1 MLAQVRAQV
10 KSWWR
15 ALTEQARLDGEIAS
29 EMDSHM
35 ERYAADLVAGGVE
48 PGEAR
53 RRARIEFG
61 STAAAAEECR
71 EAVGLRWPNEIAR
84 DLRYAA
90 RVLRKSPTFTAAAV
104 ATLALCIGANTAIF
118 SVVDAVLLRPLPYPH
133 PERLFSVAR
142 HYHGKGSE
150 GYQTNL
156 WGAAWE
162 AVRDNAAYV
171 DAAGFSDGSMGV
183 NFASGG
189 RVEYVKQQRVSAGF
203 FRVLGIAPLI
213 GREFSADE
221 DRKGGPAV
229 TVLSYALWKRA
240 FRADPSIVG
249 QAVALRGEPHTIV
262 GVLPEHFQSIV
273 PADLWTPLRP
283 SRSGEGAGSN
293 YAVVARLRSGT
304 TWAQANGQIEA
315 IGAPL
320 VRDFLQDP
328 FTHLCLISF
337 QRGLTNSVRQP
348 LLILWAAVGLVLLI
362 GCVNIAGLLL
372 ARAAGRTR
380 EMATRLALG
389 SGRAA
394 LIRQMLAESVVL
406 GLCGG
411 AAGAALGW
419 LGVKA
424 LKVLMPGSLN
434 VWQAVELDWRVLAA
448 TACASIAAGILFGLY
463 PALIASRLEIRA
475 ALGEAGRAV
484 AGGRNPW
491 PRRLL
496 VASEVALGVVLLV
509 GAGLLIR
516 TFAHLRGLNPG
527 FDAHNVIT
535 AELSL
540 QDARYATSQSVNRLF
555 EQSLTRM
562 RELPGVESAAV
573 ALSLPYER
581 ALNTGFQRLDGRH
594 VDAATEYQIANFFY
608 VTPEYFRVLRIPLLR
623 GRAFT
628 AADSGTAAPTVVVS
642 EAFVKMYMPG
652 DGALGR
658 HLAPGGLA
666 PGGGDRREIVGVVGD
681 VQQKSGWGED
691 FGPLAAMPDIYIPA
705 AQTDG
710 KSLQMVHT
718 WFSPSWIVRTAG
730 PPEGVIAG
738 MQRALESV
746 DPQLPFA
753 GFHSMEDVRY
763 RSLAQERFQAVL
775 LGALA
780 GLALLLAAVGIYG
793 LIANS
798 VAERTRE
805 LGIRLALGATVPQ
818 AMRSVALPG
827 VALALAGVAAGS
839 VLAGFATQ
847 LLRHMVWGVHPGDPL
862 TFVAVGIGLL
872 GVAAAASFLPALRI
886 TRLNPAETLRQE

>member
-1 MLAQVRAQV
+1 MPAQVR
-10 KSWWR
+10 SWWR
-15 ALTEQARLDGEIAS
+15 ALTGQSRLAAEMAS
-29 EMDSHM
+29 EMDGHM

-61 STAAAAEECR
+61 STAAATEECR
-71 EAVGLRWPNEIAR
+71 EAVGLRWPNEFAR
-84 DLRYAA
+84 DLRYAT
-90 RVLRKSPTFTAAAV
+90 RVLRKSPTFTATAV
-104 ATLALCIGANTAIF
+104 VTLALCIGANTAIF

-133 PERLFSVAR
+133 PDRLFSVAR
-142 HYHGKGSE
+142 HFQDSDA
-150 GYQTNL
+150 YQTNL
-156 WGAAWE
+156 WGGVWE
-162 AVRDNAAYV
+162 AVRDHAAYV
-171 DAAGFSDGSMGV
+171 DAAVFSDGSMGV
-183 NFASGG
+183 NFAAGG

-213 GREFSADE
+213 GREFTAAE
-221 DRKGGPAV
+221 DRQGGLAV
-229 TVLSYALWKRA
+229 TVLSYPLWKRV

-249 QAVALRGEPHTIV
+249 QAVTLRGEPHTVV
-262 GVLPEHFQSIV
+262 GVLPAQFQSSV

-283 SRSGEGAGSN
+283 SRSGEGGGSN
-293 YAVVARLRSGT
+293 YAIVARLRSGT
-304 TWAQANGQIEA
+304 AWAQAKGQMEA

-320 VRDFLQDP
+320 LREYGQDP
-328 FTHLCLISF
+328 ATEHLGLISF
-337 QRGLTNSVRQP
+337 QRGLTLYVRQP

-394 LIRQMLAESVVL
+394 LIRQMLAESVLL
-406 GLCGG
+406 GICGG
-411 AAGAALGW
+411 AAGAVLGW

-463 PALIASRLEIRA
+463 PALVASRLEIRA
-475 ALGEAGRAV
+475 ALGEAGRGV

-527 FDAHNVIT
+527 FDANQVIT
-535 AELSL
+535 AQLSL
-540 QDARYATSQSVNRLF
+540 QDARYNTSQAVNRLF
-555 EQSLTRM
+555 DQSLARM

-573 ALSLPYER
+573 TLSLPYER
-581 ALNTGFQRLDGRH
+581 ALNTGVKRLDGRH
-594 VDAATEYQIANFFY
+594 VDAATESQITNLFY
-608 VTPEYFRVLRIPLLR
+608 VTPEFFRVLRIPLLR
-623 GRAFT
+623 GRVFGG
-628 AADSGTAAPTVVVS
+628 ADSSTATPAAVVS
-642 EAFVKMYMPG
+642 EAFVKMYMRG
-652 DGALGR
+652 DDPVGR
-658 HLAPGGLA
+658 HLDLGGT
-666 PGGGDRREIVGVVGD
+666 DKREIVGVVGD
-681 VQQKSGWGED
+681 IQQKSGWGED
-691 FGPLAAMPDIYIPA
+691 LGPLAAMPDVYVPA
-705 AQTDG
+705 TQVED
-710 KSLQMVHT
+710 KSMQLVHT
-718 WFSPSWIVRTAG
+718 WFSPSWIVRTGG

-746 DPQLPFA
+746 DPRLPFA

-763 RSLAQERFQAVL
+763 RALAQERFQAAL

-805 LGIRLALGATVPQ
+805 LGIRLALGATVAQ
-818 AMRSVALPG
+818 AMRAVALPG

-839 VLAGFATQ
+839 VLAGFASQ
-847 LLRHMVWGVHPGDPL
+847 LLRHLVWGVRPGDPL
-862 TFVAVGIGLL
+862 TFVAVGLGLL
-872 GVAAAASFLPALRI
+872 AVAAAASFLPALRV

>member
-1 MLAQVRAQV
+1 MLAQAR
-10 KSWWR
+10 SWWR
-15 ALTEQARLDGEIAS
+15 ALTGQPRLAGEMAS

-35 ERYAADLVAGGVE
+35 ERYAADLMARGVE

-61 STAAAAEECR
+61 STAAAVEECR
-71 EAVGLRWPNEIAR
+71 EAVGLRWPDEFAR
-84 DLRYAA
+84 DLHYAV

-142 HYHGKGSE
+142 HFQGKGSDA
-150 GYQTNL
+150 YQTNL
-156 WGAAWE
+156 WGSAWE
-162 AVRDNAAYV
+162 AVRDNAAYI
-171 DAAGFSDGSMGV
+171 DAAVFSDGSMGV

-189 RVEYVKQQRVSAGF
+189 RVEYVTQQRVSAGF

-213 GREFSADE
+213 GREFSANE
-221 DRKGGPAV
+221 DRQGGPAV

-240 FRADPSIVG
+240 FHGDPAIVG
-249 QAVALRGEPHTIV
+249 QAVDLRGEPHTIV
-262 GVLPEHFQSIV
+262 GVLPANFQSIV
-273 PADLWTPLRP
+273 PASLWTPLRP
-283 SRSGEGAGSN
+283 SRTGEGGGSN

-315 IGAPL
+315 IGAPVL
-320 VRDFLQDP
+320 RAFGQEP
-328 FTHLCLISF
+328 STRLCLISF
-337 QRGLTNSVRQP
+337 QRGLTEYVRQP
-348 LLILWAAVGLVLLI
+348 LVILWAAVGLVLLI

-380 EMATRLALG
+380 EMATRMALG

-411 AAGAALGW
+411 VAGTALGW

-424 LKVLMPGSLN
+424 LKALMPRSLN

-463 PALIASRLEIRA
+463 PALVASRLEIRA

-491 PRRLL
+491 PRRFL

-527 FDAHNVIT
+527 FDARNVIT
-535 AELSL
+535 AQLSL
-540 QDARYATSQSVNRLF
+540 QDARYATSQSVNQLF
-555 EQSLTRM
+555 DQSLARM
-562 RELPGVESAAV
+562 RELPGVDSAAI

-581 ALNTGFQRLDGRH
+581 AVNTGFQRLDGWH
-594 VDAATEYQIANFFY
+594 VDTESQLTNLFY

-623 GRAFT
+623 GRVFT
-628 AADSGTAAPTVVVS
+628 AADSSTAAPAVVVS
-642 EAFVKMYMPG
+642 EAFVKMYLPG
-652 DGALGR
+652 DDALGR
-658 HLAPGGLA
+658 HLDL
-666 PGGGDRREIVGVVGD
+666 GGGDRREIVGVVGD
-681 VQQKSGWGED
+681 VQQKSAWGD
-691 FGPLAAMPDIYIPA
+691 GGPLAAMPDTYVPST
-705 AQTDG
+705 QVED
-710 KSLQMVHT
+710 KFFQMVHT
-718 WFSPSWIVRTAG
+718 WFSPSWIVRSAG
-730 PPEGVIAG
+730 APEGVVAG

-746 DPQLPFA
+746 DPRLPFA

-763 RSLAQERFQAVL
+763 RSLAAERFQAVL

-805 LGIRLALGATVPQ
+805 LGIRLALGATVAQ
-818 AMRSVALPG
+818 AMRAVALPG

-839 VLAGFATQ
+839 VLAGFTSQ
-847 LLRHMVWGVHPGDPL
+847 LLRHLVWGVRPGDAL
-862 TFVAVGIGLL
+862 TFVAVGLGLL
-872 GVAAAASFLPALRI
+872 VVATAASFLPALRV

>member
-1 MLAQVRAQV
+1 MLAQVR
-10 KSWWR
+10 SWWR
-15 ALTEQARLDGEIAS
+15 ALTGQSRLAGEMAS

-35 ERYAADLVAGGVE
+35 ERYAADLVTSGVE
-48 PGEAR
+48 PEEAR

-71 EAVGLRWPNEIAR
+71 EAVGLRWPDEFAR

-90 RVLRKSPTFTAAAV
+90 RVLRKSPTFTAAGV
-104 ATLALCIGANTAIF
+104 VTLALCIGANTAIF

-142 HYHGKGSE
+142 HFQGKGAES
-150 GYQTNL
+150 YQTNL
-156 WGAAWE
+156 WGGVWE
-162 AVRDNAAYV
+162 AARDNAAYV
-171 DAAGFSDGSMGV
+171 DAAVFSDGSMGV
-183 NFASGG
+183 NFVAGG

-203 FRVLGIAPLI
+203 FRVLGITPLI

-221 DRKGGPAV
+221 DRQGGPAV
-229 TVLSYALWKRA
+229 TVLSYALWKRV
-240 FRADPSIVG
+240 FRADPAIVG
-249 QAVALRGEPHTIV
+249 KAVTLRGEPYTVV
-262 GVLPEHFQSIV
+262 GVLPANFQSIV
-273 PADLWTPLRP
+273 PAELWTPLRA

-315 IGAPL
+315 IGTPL
-320 VRDFLQDP
+320 LREYGQDP
-328 FTHLCLISF
+328 STQHLLLISF
-337 QRGLTNSVRQP
+337 QRGLTEYVRQP

-389 SGRAA
+389 GGRAA

-411 AAGAALGW
+411 ATGATLGW

-424 LKVLMPGSLN
+424 LKALMPGSMN

-463 PALIASRLEIRA
+463 PALAASRLEIRA
-475 ALGEAGRAV
+475 ALSEAGRGV

-516 TFAHLRGLNPG
+516 TFAHLRGLDPG

-535 AELSL
+535 AQLSL
-540 QDARYATSQSVNRLF
+540 QDARYATSQSVNRLY
-555 EQSLTRM
+555 EQSLARM
-562 RELPGVESAAV
+562 RELPGVDSAAV

-581 ALNTGFQRLDGRH
+581 ALNTGFQRLDGPH
-594 VDAATEYQIANFFY
+594 VDTESQITNLFY
-608 VTPEYFRVLRIPLLR
+608 ITPEYFRVLRIPVLR
-623 GRAFT
+623 GRVFT
-628 AADSGTAAPTVVVS
+628 VADSSTAAPSAVVS

-652 DGALGR
+652 DDALGR
-658 HLAPGGLA
+658 HLDL
-666 PGGGDRREIVGVVGD
+666 GGGDRREIVGVVGD
-681 VQQKSGWGED
+681 VQQKSGWGD
-691 FGPLAAMPDIYIPA
+691 GRPLAAMPDIYIPA
-705 AQTDG
+705 AQTDD
-710 KSLQMVHT
+710 KSFQGVHV
-718 WFSPSWIVRTAG
+718 WFSPGWIVRSSG
-730 PPEGVIAG
+730 PAEGVIAG

-746 DPQLPFA
+746 DPRLPFA
-753 GFHSMEDVRY
+753 GFHSMDDVRY
-763 RSLAQERFQAVL
+763 RALAQERFQAVL
-775 LGALA
+775 LGSLA

-805 LGIRLALGATVPQ
+805 LGIRLALGASVAQ
-818 AMRSVALPG
+818 AVRSVALPG
-827 VALALAGVAAGS
+827 VVLALAGVVVGS

-847 LLRHMVWGVHPGDPL
+847 MLRHLVWGVRPGDPL
-862 TFVAVGIGLL
+862 TFAAVGLVLL

>member
-1 MLAQVRAQV
+1 MLAQV

-15 ALTEQARLDGEIAS
+15 ALTGQSRLAGEMAS
-29 EMDSHM
+29 EMDGHM
-35 ERYAADLVAGGVE
+35 ERYAADLMARGVE

-71 EAVGLRWPNEIAR
+71 EAVGLRWPNEFGR
-84 DLRYAA
+84 DLRYAV

-118 SVVDAVLLRPLPYPH
+118 SVVDAVLLRPLPYPA

-142 HYHGKGSE
+142 HFQGKGSE
-150 GYQTNL
+150 SYQTNL
-156 WGAAWE
+156 WGSAWE
-162 AVRDNAAYV
+162 AVRDNATYL
-171 DAAGFSDGSMGV
+171 DAAVFSDGSMGV
-183 NFASGG
+183 NFAAGG
-189 RVEYVKQQRVSAGF
+189 GVDYVKQQRVSAGF
-203 FRVLGIAPLI
+203 FRVLGIKPLI
-213 GREFSADE
+213 GREFSMNE
-221 DRKGGPAV
+221 DRPAGPAV
-229 TVLSYALWKRA
+229 TVLSYALWKRV
-240 FRADPSIVG
+240 FHADPSIVG
-249 QAVALRGEPHTIV
+249 QAVTLRGEPHIIV
-262 GVLPEHFQSIV
+262 GVLPAGFRSIV

-283 SRSGEGAGSN
+283 SRSGEGGGSN
-293 YAVVARLRSGT
+293 YAVVARLHSGAS
-304 TWAQANGQIEA
+304 WAQANGQIEA

-320 VRDFLQDP
+320 MRQYGQDAS
-328 FTHLCLISF
+328 TRLRLISF
-337 QRGLTNSVRQP
+337 QRGLTVDVRQP
-348 LLILWAAVGLVLLI
+348 ILILWAAVGVVLLI

-380 EMATRLALG
+380 EMATRMALG

-411 AAGAALGW
+411 AAGTGLGW

-424 LKVLMPGSLN
+424 LKALTPASLN
-434 VWQAVELDWRVLAA
+434 LWQAVDLDWRVLAA
-448 TACASIAAGILFGLY
+448 TAFASIAAGILFGLY
-463 PALIASRLEIRA
+463 PALAASRLQIRA

-496 VASEVALGVVLLV
+496 VTSEVALGVVLLV

-555 EQSLTRM
+555 EQSLARM

-573 ALSLPYER
+573 TISLPYER
-581 ALNTGFQRLDGRH
+581 ALNTGFQRMDGPH
-594 VDAATEYQIANFFY
+594 VDTESQITNMFY
-608 VTPEYFRVLRIPLLR
+608 ITPEYFRVLRIPLLR
-623 GRAFT
+623 GRVFT
-628 AADSGTAAPTVVVS
+628 AADSSISAPATVVS

-652 DGALGR
+652 DEPVGR
-658 HLAPGGLA
+658 HLDL
-666 PGGGDRREIVGVVGD
+666 GGGEKREIVGVVGD
-681 VQQKSGWGED
+681 VQQKSGWGD
-691 FGPLAAMPDIYIPA
+691 GAPTAAMPDIYIPA
-705 AQTDG
+705 MQVQD
-710 KSLQMVHT
+710 KFMQLVHT
-718 WFSPSWIVRTAG
+718 WFSPSWTVRSAG
-730 PPEGVIAG
+730 PAEGVIAG

-763 RSLAQERFQAVL
+763 RALSQERFQVVL

-780 GLALLLAAVGIYG
+780 GMALLLATVGIYG

-818 AMRSVALPG
+818 AIRSVALPG
-827 VALALAGVAAGS
+827 VALALAGVIVGS
-839 VLAGFATQ
+839 VLAAFATQ
-847 LLRHMVWGVHPGDPL
+847 MLRHLVWGVRPGDPL
-862 TFVAVGIGLL
+862 TFAAVGVGLL
-872 GVAAAASFLPALRI
+872 GVAAAASFLPALRV

>member
-1 MLAQVRAQV
+1 MLAQV

-15 ALTEQARLDGEIAS
+15 ALTGQSRLAGEMAS
-29 EMDSHM
+29 EMDGHM
-35 ERYAADLVAGGVE
+35 ERYAADLMARGVE

-71 EAVGLRWPNEIAR
+71 EAVGLRWPNEFGR
-84 DLRYAA
+84 DLRYAV

-118 SVVDAVLLRPLPYPH
+118 SVVDAVLLRPLPYPA

-142 HYHGKGSE
+142 HFQGKGSE
-150 GYQTNL
+150 SYQTNL
-156 WGAAWE
+156 WGSAWE
-162 AVRDNAAYV
+162 AVRDNATYL
-171 DAAGFSDGSMGV
+171 DAAVFSDGSMGV
-183 NFASGG
+183 NFAAGG
-189 RVEYVKQQRVSAGF
+189 GVDYVKQQRVSAGF
-203 FRVLGIAPLI
+203 FRVLGIKPLI
-213 GREFSADE
+213 GREFSMNE
-221 DRKGGPAV
+221 DRPAGPAV
-229 TVLSYALWKRA
+229 TVLSYALWKRV
-240 FRADPSIVG
+240 FHADPSIVG
-249 QAVALRGEPHTIV
+249 QAVTLRGEPHIIV
-262 GVLPEHFQSIV
+262 GVLPAGFRSIV

-283 SRSGEGAGSN
+283 SRSGEGGGSN
-293 YAVVARLRSGT
+293 YAVVARLHSGAS
-304 TWAQANGQIEA
+304 WAQANGQIEA

-320 VRDFLQDP
+320 MRQYGQDAS
-328 FTHLCLISF
+328 TRLRLISF
-337 QRGLTNSVRQP
+337 QRGLTVDVRQP
-348 LLILWAAVGLVLLI
+348 ILILWAAVGVVLLI

-380 EMATRLALG
+380 EMATRMALG

-411 AAGAALGW
+411 AAGTGLGW

-424 LKVLMPGSLN
+424 LKALTPASLN
-434 VWQAVELDWRVLAA
+434 LWQAVDLDWRVLAA
-448 TACASIAAGILFGLY
+448 TAFASIAAGILFGLY
-463 PALIASRLEIRA
+463 PALAASRLQIRA

-496 VASEVALGVVLLV
+496 VTSEVALGVVLLV

-555 EQSLTRM
+555 EQSLARM

-573 ALSLPYER
+573 TISLPYER
-581 ALNTGFQRLDGRH
+581 ALNTGFQRMDGPH
-594 VDAATEYQIANFFY
+594 VDTESQITNMFY
-608 VTPEYFRVLRIPLLR
+608 ITPEYFRVLRIPLLR
-623 GRAFT
+623 GRVFT
-628 AADSGTAAPTVVVS
+628 AADSSISAPATVVS

-652 DGALGR
+652 DEPVGR
-658 HLAPGGLA
+658 HLDL
-666 PGGGDRREIVGVVGD
+666 GGGEKREIVGVVGD
-681 VQQKSGWGED
+681 VQQKSGWGD
-691 FGPLAAMPDIYIPA
+691 GAPTAAMPDIYIPA
-705 AQTDG
+705 MQVQD
-710 KSLQMVHT
+710 KFMQLVHT
-718 WFSPSWIVRTAG
+718 WFSPSWTVRSAG
-730 PPEGVIAG
+730 PAEGVIAG

-763 RSLAQERFQAVL
+763 RALSQERFQVVL

-818 AMRSVALPG
+818 AIRSVALPG
-827 VALALAGVAAGS
+827 VALALAGVIVGS
-839 VLAGFATQ
+839 VLAAFATQ
-847 LLRHMVWGVHPGDPL
+847 MLRHLVWGVRPGDPL
-862 TFVAVGIGLL
+862 TFAAVGVGLL
-872 GVAAAASFLPALRI
+872 GVAAAASFLPALRV

>member
-1 MLAQVRAQV
+1 MLAQAR
-10 KSWWR
+10 SWWR
-15 ALTEQARLDGEIAS
+15 ALTGQSRLASEMAS
-29 EMDSHM
+29 EMDSHI
-35 ERYAADLVAGGVE
+35 ERYAADLMAGGVE
-48 PGEAR
+48 PAEAR
-53 RRARIEFG
+53 RRARVEFG

-71 EAVGLRWPNEIAR
+71 EAVGLRWPNEIVR

-142 HYHGKGSE
+142 HFQGKGSDA
-150 GYQTNL
+150 YQTNL

-162 AVRDNAAYV
+162 GVRDHASYV
-171 DAAGFSDGSMGV
+171 DAAVFSDGSMGV
-183 NFASGG
+183 NFAAGG
-189 RVEYVKQQRVSAGF
+189 RVEYVQQQRVSAGF
-203 FRVLGIAPLI
+203 FRVLGIAPHI
-213 GREFSADE
+213 GREFRADE
-221 DRKGGPAV
+221 DRQGGPAV

-240 FRADPSIVG
+240 FRADPTIVG
-249 QAVALRGEPHTIV
+249 QAVTLRGEPHVVV
-262 GVLPEHFQSIV
+262 GVLPAHFQSSV

-283 SRSGEGAGSN
+283 SRDGEGGGSN
-293 YAVVARLRSGT
+293 YAVVARLRSGA
-304 TWAQANGQIEA
+304 TWAQANGQLEA
-315 IGAPL
+315 LGAPL
-320 VRDFLQDP
+320 LREFGQDP
-328 FTHLCLISF
+328 STEHLRLISF
-337 QRGLTNSVRQP
+337 QRGLTVFVRQP

-372 ARAAGRTR
+372 ERAAGRTR
-380 EMATRLALG
+380 EMATRMALG
-389 SGRAA
+389 SGRGA
-394 LIRQMLAESVVL
+394 LVRQMLAESVVL

-424 LKVLMPGSLN
+424 LKALMPASLN
-434 VWQAVELDWRVLAA
+434 VWQSVELDWRALAA
-448 TACASIAAGILFGLY
+448 TACASIVAGILFGLC
-463 PALIASRLEIRA
+463 PALAASRLEIRA

-516 TFAHLRGLNPG
+516 TFAHLQSLDPG
-527 FDAHNVIT
+527 FDAKDVIT
-535 AELSL
+535 AQLSL
-540 QDARYATSQSVNRLF
+540 QDARYATNQRMNQLF
-555 EQSLTRM
+555 DKSLARI
-562 RELPGVESAAV
+562 RELPGVDSAAV

-581 ALNTGFQRLDGRH
+581 ALNTGFKRLDGPH
-594 VDAATEYQIANFFY
+594 VDTESQITNMFY
-608 VTPEYFRVLRIPLLR
+608 ITPEFFRVLRIPLLR
-623 GRAFT
+623 GRVFT
-628 AADSGTAAPTVVVS
+628 AADTRAAAQVVVVS
-642 EAFVKMYMPG
+642 EAFVKMYMRG
-652 DGALGR
+652 DDPVGR
-658 HLAPGGLA
+658 HL
-666 PGGGDRREIVGVVGD
+666 GGDGDRYEIVGVVGD
-681 VQQKSGWGED
+681 VQQKSGWGEN
-691 FGPLAAMPDIYIPA
+691 FGPLAPMPDIYIPA
-705 AQTDG
+705 AQVPD
-710 KSLQMVHT
+710 KFIQLVHT
-718 WFSPSWIVRTAG
+718 FFSPSWIVRASG
-730 PPEGVIAG
+730 PAEGVVAG

-805 LGIRLALGATVPQ
+805 LGIRLALGATVAQ
-818 AMRSVALPG
+818 AIRAVALPG
-827 VALALAGVAAGS
+827 IALALAGVVAGS
-839 VLAGFATQ
+839 VLAEFASQ
-847 LLRHMVWGVHPGDPL
+847 LLRHLVWGVRPGDPL
-862 TFVAVGIGLL
+862 TFAAVGIGLL
-872 GVAAAASFLPALRI
+872 GVAAAASFLPALRV

>member
-1 MLAQVRAQV
+1 MLAQVR
-10 KSWWR
+10 SWWR
-15 ALTEQARLDGEIAS
+15 ALTGQSRLAGEMAS

-35 ERYAADLVAGGVE
+35 ERYAADLVARGVE

-61 STAAAAEECR
+61 STAAAVEECR
-71 EAVGLRWPNEIAR
+71 EAVGLRWPNEFAR

-142 HYHGKGSE
+142 HFQGKGSE
-150 GYQTNL
+150 AYQTNL
-156 WGAAWE
+156 WGGVWE
-162 AVRDNAAYV
+162 AVRDNAAYL
-171 DAAGFSDGSMGV
+171 DAAVFSDGSMGV
-183 NFASGG
+183 NFAAGG

-213 GREFSADE
+213 GREFSAEE

-229 TVLSYALWKRA
+229 TVLSYALWRRA

-249 QAVALRGEPHTIV
+249 QAVTLRGEPHTIV
-262 GVLPEHFQSIV
+262 GVLPADFQSSV

-283 SRSGEGAGSN
+283 SRSGEGSGSN
-293 YAVVARLRSGT
+293 YAIVARLRSGT
-304 TWAQANGQIEA
+304 TWAQANGQMEA

-320 VRDFLQDP
+320 VREFLQDP
-328 FTHLCLISF
+328 YTHLRLISF
-337 QRGLTNSVRQP
+337 QRGLTVYVRQP
-348 LLILWAAVGLVLLI
+348 LLILWGAVGLVLLI

-380 EMATRLALG
+380 EMATRMALG

-394 LIRQMLAESVVL
+394 LIGQMLAESVVL
-406 GLCGG
+406 GVCGG
-411 AAGAALGW
+411 VSGAALGW
-419 LGVKA
+419 MGVKA
-424 LKVLMPGSLN
+424 LKVLMPRSLN

-448 TACASIAAGILFGLY
+448 TACVSIAAGILFGLY

-491 PRRLL
+491 PRRLS

-540 QDARYATSQSVNRLF
+540 QDARYATSQSVNWLF
-555 EQSLTRM
+555 EQSLARI

-594 VDAATEYQIANFFY
+594 VDTESQVTNLFY

-623 GRAFT
+623 GRVFT
-628 AADSGTAAPTVVVS
+628 AADSSTAAPAAVVS

-652 DGALGR
+652 DDALGR
-658 HLAPGGLA
+658 HLDL
-666 PGGGDRREIVGVVGD
+666 GGDRREIVGVVGD
-681 VQQKSGWGED
+681 VQQKSGWGEN
-691 FGPLAAMPDIYIPA
+691 FGPLAAMPDVYIPA

-710 KSLQMVHT
+710 KSLQMVHV
-718 WFSPSWIVRTAG
+718 WFSPSWIVRSSGAA
-730 PPEGVIAG
+730 EGTIAG
-738 MQRALESV
+738 MQRALGAV
-746 DPQLPFA
+746 DPRLPFA
-753 GFHSMEDVRY
+753 GFHSMDDVRY
-763 RSLAQERFQAVL
+763 RALAEERFQAVL

-805 LGIRLALGATVPQ
+805 LGIRLALGATVAQ

-827 VALALAGVAAGS
+827 VALALAGVIVGS
-839 VLAGFATQ
+839 VLAGFASQ
-847 LLRHMVWGVHPGDPL
+847 LLRHLVWGVRPGDPL
-862 TFVAVGIGLL
+862 TFVAVGLGLL
-872 GVAAAASFLPALRI
+872 GVAAAASFLPALRV

>member
-1 MLAQVRAQV
+1 MLAQAR
-10 KSWWR
+10 SWWR
-15 ALTEQARLDGEIAS
+15 ALTGQSRLASEMAS
-29 EMDSHM
+29 EMDSHI
-35 ERYAADLVAGGVE
+35 ERYAADLMAGGVE
-48 PGEAR
+48 PAEAR
-53 RRARIEFG
+53 RRARVEFG

-71 EAVGLRWPNEIAR
+71 EAVGLRWPNEIVR

-142 HYHGKGSE
+142 HFQGKGSDA
-150 GYQTNL
+150 YQTNL

-162 AVRDNAAYV
+162 GVRDHASYV
-171 DAAGFSDGSMGV
+171 DAAVFSDGSMGV
-183 NFASGG
+183 NFAAGG
-189 RVEYVKQQRVSAGF
+189 RVEYVQQQRVSAGF
-203 FRVLGIAPLI
+203 FRVLGIAPHI
-213 GREFSADE
+213 GREFRADE
-221 DRKGGPAV
+221 DRQGGPAV

-240 FRADPSIVG
+240 FRADPTIVG
-249 QAVALRGEPHTIV
+249 QAVTLRGEPHVVV
-262 GVLPEHFQSIV
+262 GVLPAHFQSSV

-283 SRSGEGAGSN
+283 SRDGEGGGSN
-293 YAVVARLRSGT
+293 YAVVARLRSGA
-304 TWAQANGQIEA
+304 TWAQANGQLEA
-315 IGAPL
+315 LGAPL
-320 VRDFLQDP
+320 LREFGQDP
-328 FTHLCLISF
+328 STEHLRLISF
-337 QRGLTNSVRQP
+337 QRGLTVFVRQP

-380 EMATRLALG
+380 EMATRMALG
-389 SGRAA
+389 SGRGA
-394 LIRQMLAESVVL
+394 LVRQMLAESVVL

-424 LKVLMPGSLN
+424 LKALMPASLN
-434 VWQAVELDWRVLAA
+434 VWQSVELDWRALAA
-448 TACASIAAGILFGLY
+448 TACASIVAGILFGLC
-463 PALIASRLEIRA
+463 PALAASRLEIRA

-516 TFAHLRGLNPG
+516 TFAHLQSLDPG
-527 FDAHNVIT
+527 FDAKDVIT
-535 AELSL
+535 AQLSL
-540 QDARYATSQSVNRLF
+540 QDARYATNQRMNQLF
-555 EQSLTRM
+555 DKSLARI
-562 RELPGVESAAV
+562 RELPGVDSAAV

-581 ALNTGFQRLDGRH
+581 ALNTGFKRLDGPH
-594 VDAATEYQIANFFY
+594 VDTESQITNMFY
-608 VTPEYFRVLRIPLLR
+608 ITPEFFRVLRIPLLR
-623 GRAFT
+623 GRVFT
-628 AADSGTAAPTVVVS
+628 AADTRAAAQVVVVS
-642 EAFVKMYMPG
+642 EAFVKMYMRG
-652 DGALGR
+652 DDPVGR
-658 HLAPGGLA
+658 HL
-666 PGGGDRREIVGVVGD
+666 GGDGDRYEIVGVVGD
-681 VQQKSGWGED
+681 VQQKSGWGEN
-691 FGPLAAMPDIYIPA
+691 FGPLAPMPDIYIPA
-705 AQTDG
+705 AQVPD
-710 KSLQMVHT
+710 KFIQLVHT
-718 WFSPSWIVRTAG
+718 FFSPSWIVRASG
-730 PPEGVIAG
+730 PAEGVVAG

-805 LGIRLALGATVPQ
+805 LGIRLALGATVAQ
-818 AMRSVALPG
+818 AIRAVALPG
-827 VALALAGVAAGS
+827 IALALAGVVAGS
-839 VLAGFATQ
+839 VLAEFASQ
-847 LLRHMVWGVHPGDPL
+847 LLRHLVWGVRPGDPL
-862 TFVAVGIGLL
+862 TFAAVGIGLL
-872 GVAAAASFLPALRI
+872 GVAAAASFLPALRV

>member
-1 MLAQVRAQV
+1 MLAQV

-15 ALTEQARLDGEIAS
+15 ALTGQSRLTREMAA
-29 EMDSHM
+29 EMDGHV
-35 ERYAADLVAGGVE
+35 ERYAADLIARGVE
-48 PGEAR
+48 PAEAH

-61 STAAAAEECR
+61 SASVAAEECR

-84 DLRYAA
+84 DVRYAA

-118 SVVDAVLLRPLPYPH
+118 SVVDAVLLRPLPYPQ

-142 HYHGKGSE
+142 HFQGKGGQ

-156 WGAAWE
+156 WGSVWE
-162 AVRDNAAYV
+162 AVRDHAAYV
-171 DAAGFSDGSMGV
+171 DAAVFSDGSMGV
-183 NFASGG
+183 NFAAGG
-189 RVEYVKQQRVSAGF
+189 RVEYVQQQRVSAGF

-213 GREFSADE
+213 GREFTAEE
-221 DRKGGPAV
+221 DRDGGPAV
-229 TVLSYALWKRA
+229 AVLSYSLWKGV
-240 FRADPSIVG
+240 FRGDPSIVG
-249 QAVALRGEPHTIV
+249 QAVTLRGEPHTVV
-262 GVLPEHFQSIV
+262 GVLPEGYQSLV
-273 PADLWTPLRP
+273 PAGLWTPLRP
-283 SRSGEGAGSN
+283 SRSGEGGGSN
-293 YAVVARLRSGT
+293 YAVVARLRPGATS
-304 TWAQANGQIEA
+304 AQANGQIEA

-320 VRDFLQDP
+320 VRKFLQEP
-328 FTHLCLISF
+328 NTRLCLISF
-337 QRGLTNSVRQP
+337 QRGLTVYLRQP
-348 LLILWAAVGLVLLI
+348 LLILWSAVGLVLLI

-394 LIRQMLAESVVL
+394 LIRQVLAESVLL
-406 GLCGG
+406 GICGG
-411 AAGAALGW
+411 VAGAALGW

-424 LKVLMPGSLN
+424 IKALMPDSLN
-434 VWQAVELDWRVLAA
+434 VWQTVDLDWRVLAA
-448 TACASIAAGILFGLY
+448 TAGASIAAGILFGLY
-463 PALIASRLEIRA
+463 PALTASRLQIRA

-496 VASEVALGVVLLV
+496 VAGEVALGVVLLV
-509 GAGLLIR
+509 GTGLLIR
-516 TFAHLRGLNPG
+516 TFAHLNGLDPG
-527 FDAHNVIT
+527 FDAHNVIS

-540 QDARYATSQSVNRLF
+540 QDARYATTRSANRLF
-555 EQSLTRM
+555 EQSLARV

-581 ALNTGFQRLDGRH
+581 ALNSGFQRLDGMH
-594 VDAATEYQIANFFY
+594 VDTDQQIANMFY
-608 VTPEYFRVLRIPLLR
+608 ITPEFFRVLRIPLLR
-623 GRAFT
+623 GRVFT
-628 AADSGTAAPTVVVS
+628 TADSSTAAPSVVVS
-642 EAFVKMYMPG
+642 EAFVKMYLPG
-652 DGALGR
+652 DDPIGR
-658 HLAPGGLA
+658 HLDLSARGGA
-666 PGGGDRREIVGVVGD
+666 DKREIVGVVGD
-681 VQQKSGWGED
+681 IQQKSGWGD
-691 FGPLAAMPDIYIPA
+691 GSPTSFMPDIYVPSTQVEDKFI
-705 AQTDG
+705 Q
-710 KSLQMVHT
+710 LVHN

-730 PPEGVIAG
+730 PQEGVIAG

-763 RSLAQERFQAVL
+763 HALAEERFQAVL

-793 LIANS
+793 LIASS

-839 VLAGFATQ
+839 VLAGFASQ
-847 LLRHMVWGVHPGDPL
+847 LLRHLVWGVRPGDPL
-862 TFVAVGIGLL
+862 TFAIVGLVLL
-872 GVAAAASFLPALRI
+872 GVAAAASFLPALRVM
-886 TRLNPAETLRQE
+886 RLNPAETLRQE